1 MTVSLGMFMVFAATI
16 ARDPFNL
23 PILKKSSISA
33 LVVNVATDVAI
44 TGLTLWKLGRGGEMY
59 GPQTQH
65 GLRRLRNMT
74 VEAAVPPT
82 VCVILMVASFLGMD
96 KTNELSVFFSAINP
110 ALYVWSM
117 MFTLNSRVAIRQK
130 FNAWNDNEDDTLS
143 AGFQFA
149 RPQTPHLKSEQMNV
163 EEANITLITRSEPLY
178 PARASMISV

>member
-1 MTVSLGMFMVFAATI
+1 MTASLGMFMVFAATV
-16 ARDPFNL
+16 ARDPLNV

-33 LVVNVATDVAI
+33 LAVNVATDVAI

-59 GPQTQH
+59 SPQTHH

-82 VCVILMVASFLGMD
+82 VCVILMVASFLRMD
-96 KTNELSVFFSAINP
+96 KTNQLSVFFTAINP

-117 MFTLNSRVAIRQK
+117 TFTLNSSRVAIRQK
-130 FNAWNDNEDDTLS
+130 FNVWNDNEDDTLS

-149 RPQTPHLKSEQMNV
+149 RPRTLPLKSEQRNPPGSKFV
-163 EEANITLITRSEPLY
+163 GLSKPFSLI
-178 PARASMISV
+178 